1 MIRCPSLSSVRCLI
15 KQAVPKLALTV
26 TLTLPL
32 TASGA
37 LSIELAGYQLP
48 NGAITVFH
56 SGDTV
61 DPYFAT
67 KALLS
72 ARQAGADISEPAQ
85 NWISWLLPQQH
96 RNGTFSRYCRLDDK
110 FAECAEADAD
120 DALLA
125 IWIEL
130 LVKSAPSQGMSLPW
144 SRSLESAG
152 KHLLTLKNPRS
163 GVYHI
168 SASLPV
174 ALFMDNVEILSA
186 FRAVSEWHRSQGNMI
201 AAKQWQKRRRE
212 LSAAIRRVFR
222 LPNGEY
228 RASIQ
233 NLPSQ
238 AFYPDR
244 VAQLYPILGEMGGF
258 DIKTHY
264 QNWLLETQS
273 AWFAQPE
280 HDYPWALA
288 ALAAYLADDRL
299 TVACWCTHA
308 QFYRQQ
314 GAHWN
319 VLEEVLFQTL
329 SANIQGLLPRSC
341 ASEPLG

>member
-1 MIRCPSLSSVRCLI
+1 MIHCSAPNSSHVLARLVLPILSVIST
-15 KQAVPKLALTV
+15 LAL
-26 TLTLPL
+26 PL
-32 TASGA
+32 GASGA
-37 LSIELAGYQLP
+37 PSIELTGYQLP
-48 NGAITVFH
+48 NGAITVFQA
-56 SGDTV
+56 GDTV

-72 ARQAGADISEPAQ
+72 ARQAGADISNPAQ
-85 NWISWLLPQQH
+85 NWISWLLAQQH
-96 RNGTFSRYCRLDDK
+96 RDGTFSRYCLKDGK
-110 FAECAEADAD
+110 FVECADADAD

-125 IWIEL
+125 VWIEL
-130 LVKSAPSQGMSLPW
+130 LVKSAPSQGMPLPW
-144 SRSLESAG
+144 SRSLESAS
-152 KHLLTLKNPRS
+152 KHLLTLKNHRT

-168 SASLPV
+168 STSLPV
-174 ALFMDNVEILSA
+174 ALFMDNVEVHSA
-186 FRAVSEWHRSQGNMI
+186 LRALSEWHFSQGNRGT
-201 AAKQWQKRRRE
+201 AKRWKKRMRE
-212 LSAAIRRVFR
+212 LTAAIQRVFR

-233 NLPSQ
+233 NPPSND
-238 AFYPDR
+238 FYPDR
-244 VAQLYPILGEMGGF
+244 VAQLYPILGEMDGF
-258 DIKTHY
+258 DIRTHY
-264 QNWLLETQS
+264 QHWLAETQS

-288 ALAAYLADDRL
+288 ALAAHLANDRL

-329 SANIQGLLPRSC
+329 SANVQGLLPRSC